1 MGKKVKKEVEPP
13 PKDVF
18 DPLLI
23 ESKTATTVVL
33 MLRSPEEEVLAKAC
47 DALYRFASK
56 GDENKV
62 MLLGLGAVEHLNKL
76 ISHEDPVVRRNA
88 IMVLGIMA
96 SNNDVRKLLREL
108 DVTNSLISQLKPEE
122 DVVIHEFATLCLAH
136 MAVEYAAK
144 VQIFEHGGLEPL
156 IRLLGSTDP
165 DVKKNS
171 LECIYLLVQDFQI
184 CAAVRALNVIPPLL
198 ELLKSEYSVIQ
209 LLALKTLEV
218 ITKDRETRI
227 ILGEHKGLDCL
238 LKILE
243 TNEFSDL
250 HVEALAVLG
259 NCLEGVRTLQ
269 LIQQTGGLKKLLSF
283 VGVST
288 VPDIQKNAA
297 KAITKAAYDSENRKI
312 LNEEEVEKCLI
323 KLLETDN
330 DGVKV
335 AASQAISAMCQ
346 NLASKRAFGF
356 QGISQLVQLLS
367 SDNEEVK
374 EAAVTAL
381 ANLTT
386 DSPSNASAVAEA
398 EGIEPLVNTLNT
410 QRDGAIANAAT
421 VLTNLAV
428 QDTFR
433 LKIQSHGVMSALAEL
448 LRSTNSQ
455 VQSKAAFAVAEF
467 GCDAAARTELR
478 NAGGLGPLVELL
490 HSKNEEVRRNACWA
504 VTVCASDELTAVELC
519 RLGALDIL
527 EEINLS
533 NLSTKHKKNFSEA
546 VEKLLDNNLSQ
557 KYSQIGYLSS
567 SNIITDGFYDCGQIK
582 PGVKIL
588 SLEELSMQELTD
600 RQAIIFINSKTFFS
614 VNTSLKE
621 KAQDSSYER
630 TVLSPSILRRGSREK
645 ARENCNLLCDL
656 NSSMVSPVE
665 EKQKLSGQRS
675 SLSKSSTREKGLR
688 KGKGKK
694 EEEKMKEVT
703 QIVSK
708 VQDEISLE
716 NSHWLPPPDFTLLD
730 YINDAS
736 QTVLPLTT
744 TREQVVALAR
754 FVADKMGGSI
764 ERDKL
769 HDFSWELHISEVE
782 FELKS
787 NVVPIGKIKKGTFYH
802 RALLFKV
809 IADRIGIACSL
820 VRSKCNRAWNEVE
833 LVDDSPQGIA
843 ELLLPPQAYI
853 VDLMFEPGFLIKKG
867 SAEADQYQYI

>member
-1 MGKKVKKEVEPP
+1 
-13 PKDVF
+13 F

-23 ESKTATTVVL
+23 ESKTAATVVL
-33 MLRSPEEEVLAKAC
+33 MLSSPEEEVLAKAC
-47 DALYRFASK
+47 DALYKFASK

-62 MLLGLGAVEHLNKL
+62 TLLGLGAVEHLYKL
-76 ISHEDPVVRRNA
+76 ISHEDPIVRRNA
-88 IMVLGIMA
+88 IMVFGIMA
-96 SNNDVRKLLREL
+96 SNHDVKKLLREL
-108 DVTNSLISQLKPEE
+108 DVTNSLISQLAPEE

-136 MAVEYAAK
+136 MAVEYTTK
-144 VQIFEHGGLEPL
+144 VQIFEQGGLEPL
-156 IRLLGSTDP
+156 IRLLGSPDP

-171 LECIYLLVQDFQI
+171 VECIYLLVQDFQSR
-184 CAAVRALNVIPPLL
+184 AAVRALNVIPPLL
-198 ELLKSEYSVIQ
+198 ELLKSEYPVIQ

-218 ITKDRETRI
+218 ISKDRETRI
-227 ILGEHKGLDCL
+227 ILGENKGLDCL

-259 NCLEGVRTLQ
+259 NCLEDVHTLQ

-283 VGVST
+283 VGVSA

-323 KLLETDN
+323 NLLEIDN
-330 DGVKV
+330 DGIKI
-335 AASQAISAMCQ
+335 AASQAISAMCE
-346 NLASKRAFGF
+346 NLASKRAFGL
-356 QGISQLVQLLS
+356 QGIPQLVQLLS

-381 ANLTT
+381 ANLTAA
-386 DSPSNASAVAEA
+386 SPSNASAVAEA

-421 VLTNLAV
+421 VLTNLAM
-428 QDTFR
+428 QEPFR
-433 LKIQSHGVMSALAEL
+433 INIQSRGVMSALAEP

-455 VQSKAAFAVAEF
+455 VQSKAAFAVAAF
-467 GCDAAARTELR
+467 GCDADARTELR
-478 NAGGLGPLVELL
+478 NAGGLQPLVELL
-490 HSKNEEVRRNACWA
+490 HSKNEEVRRNVCWA
-504 VTVCASDELTAVELC
+504 VMVCASDELTAVELC

-533 NLSTKHKKNFSEA
+533 TGRKNNFSEA
-546 VEKLLDNNLSQ
+546 ALQKLLDNNLSQ
-557 KYSQIGYLSS
+557 KYSQMGYLSP
-567 SNIITDGFYDCGQIK
+567 SNIITDGFYDYGQIK
-582 PGVKIL
+582 RGVKFL
-588 SLEELSMQELTD
+588 SLEELSMQKLTD
-600 RQAIIFINSKTFFS
+600 RRAIIFINAKSQ
-614 VNTSLKE
+614 E
-621 KAQDSSYER
+621 EASSTNILYSFVGFGLFIIKR
-630 TVLSPSILRRGSREK
+630 KDFPYLSPKI
-645 ARENCNLLCDL
+645 
-656 NSSMVSPVE
+656 MYIVFYV
-665 EKQKLSGQRS
+665 
-675 SLSKSSTREKGLR
+675 R

-708 VQDEISLE
+708 VQDEINLE
-716 NSHWLPPPDFTLLD
+716 NSHWLPPPDFILLD

-736 QTVLPLTT
+736 KAILPLTT
-744 TREQVVALAR
+744 TREQVVALAQ
-754 FVADKMGGSI
+754 FVADKMGGPI

-769 HDFSWELHISEVE
+769 HDFSWELHISEIE
-782 FELKS
+782 FELKC

-809 IADRIGIACSL
+809 IADRTGIGCSL
-820 VRSKCNRAWNEVE
+820 VRGEYNRAWNEVK

-843 ELLLPPQAYI
+843 GLLLPPQEYI
-853 VDLMFEPGFLIKKG
+853 VDLMFEPGFLMKQG
-867 SAEADQYQYI
+867 SAEADQYKHI

>member
-23 ESKTATTVVL
+23 ESKTAATVVL
-33 MLRSPEEEVLAKAC
+33 MLSSPEEEVLAKAC
-47 DALYRFASK
+47 DALYKFASK

-62 MLLGLGAVEHLNKL
+62 TLLGLGAVEHLYKL
-76 ISHEDPVVRRNA
+76 ISHDDPIVRRNA
-88 IMVLGIMA
+88 IMVFGIMA
-96 SNNDVRKLLREL
+96 SNHDVKKLLREL
-108 DVTNSLISQLKPEE
+108 DVTNSLISQLAPEE
-122 DVVIHEFATLCLAH
+122 DIVIHEFATLCLAH
-136 MAVEYAAK
+136 MAVEYTTK
-144 VQIFEHGGLEPL
+144 VQIFEQGGLEPL
-156 IRLLGSTDP
+156 IRLLGSPDP

-171 LECIYLLVQDFQI
+171 VECIYLLVQDFQSR
-184 CAAVRALNVIPPLL
+184 AAVRALNVIPPLL
-198 ELLKSEYSVIQ
+198 ELLKSEYPIIQ

-218 ITKDRETRI
+218 ISRDRETRI
-227 ILGEHKGLDCL
+227 ILGENKGLDCL

-250 HVEALAVLG
+250 HVEALAVFG
-259 NCLEGVRTLQ
+259 NCLEDVHTLQ

-323 KLLETDN
+323 NLLEIDN
-330 DGVKV
+330 DGVKI
-335 AASQAISAMCQ
+335 AASQAISAMCE
-346 NLASKRAFGF
+346 NLASKRAFGL
-356 QGISQLVQLLS
+356 QGIPQLVQLLS

-381 ANLTT
+381 ANLTAA
-386 DSPSNASAVAEA
+386 SPINVSAVAEV
-398 EGIEPLVNTLNT
+398 EGIKPLVNTLNA

-428 QDTFR
+428 QEPFR
-433 LKIQSHGVMSALAEL
+433 ISIQSRGVMTALVEP

-455 VQSKAAFAVAEF
+455 VQSKAALAVAAF
-467 GCDAAARTELR
+467 GCDADARTELR
-478 NAGGLGPLVELL
+478 NADGLGPLTELL

-504 VTVCASDELTAVELC
+504 LMVCASDELTTAELC

-527 EEINLS
+527 QEINLS
-533 NLSTKHKKNFSEA
+533 TRRKNNFSEA
-546 VEKLLDNNLSQ
+546 ALEKLLDNNLSQ
-557 KYSQIGYLSS
+557 KYSQMGYLSS
-567 SNIITDGFYDCGQIK
+567 NNIITDGFYDCGQIK
-582 PGVKIL
+582 RGVKFL

-600 RQAIIFINSKTFFS
+600 RRAIIFINAKPQKDLA
-614 VNTSLKE
+614 VE
-621 KAQDSSYER
+621 EEAQDSSYEQ
-630 TVLSPSILRRGSREK
+630 TILSPSVSRKGSKEK
-645 ARENCNLLCDL
+645 A
-656 NSSMVSPVE
+656 
-665 EKQKLSGQRS
+665 
-675 SLSKSSTREKGLR
+675 R

-694 EEEKMKEVT
+694 EEEKSKEVT
-703 QIVSK
+703 QITSK
-708 VQDEISLE
+708 VQDEINPE
-716 NSHWLPPPDFTLLD
+716 KSHWLPPPDFILLD

-736 QTVLPLTT
+736 KTILPLIT

-754 FVADKMGGSI
+754 FVADKMGGPI

-769 HDFSWELHISEVE
+769 RDFSWELHISEIE
-782 FELKS
+782 FELKC
-787 NVVPIGKIKKGTFYH
+787 NVVPVGKVKKGTFCH

-809 IADRIGIACSL
+809 IADRVGIGCSL
-820 VRSKCNRAWNEVE
+820 VRGEYNRAWNEVK

-843 ELLLPPQAYI
+843 GLLLPPQEYI
-853 VDLMFEPGFLIKKG
+853 VDLMFEPGFLIKQG
-867 SAEADQYQYI
+867 SAEADQYTRI